1 VEISTQGWYH
11 LMLRG
16 RLPSQSD
23 PKAFYGVNINQGYL
37 GRSMGC
43 MAQCSALGQEGKIPT
58 ALEWDFVLHSS
69 GQTWGLVEKANIGN
83 T

>member
-1 VEISTQGWYH
+1 
-11 LMLRG
+11 
-16 RLPSQSD
+16 
-23 PKAFYGVNINQGYL
+23 
-37 GRSMGC
+37 

-69 GQTWGLVEKANIGN
+69 GQTWGLVGEANIGN